1 MTRFTIALFLMSSFI
16 FSCNENSTVIDNTE
30 KNQEAESHEGHHHGD
45 EPISL
50 NNGEKWSVNEEM
62 MIHVQSMEREI
73 NSFDPKSE
81 NDYKVLAKNID
92 KNIDLLVSSCT
103 MKGQSHDELHKWL
116 VPFID
121 LSKEF
126 SESKTE
132 QEFAVNLEKIKVSFV
147 TFNTYFK

>member
-1 MTRFTIALFLMSSFI
+1 
-16 FSCNENSTVIDNTE
+16 
-30 KNQEAESHEGHHHGD
+30 
-45 EPISL
+45 
-50 NNGEKWSVNEEM
+50 
-62 MIHVQSMEREI
+62 MERDI

-132 QEFAVNLEKIKVSFV
+132 QEFAANLEKIKVSFV